1 MFSRRGF
8 HETSMNDLAT
18 EAGVTKPVV
27 YQHFPSKGALYLEL
41 VDDVGRRLIDAIE
54 EAASTAD
61 EPREQVVA
69 GLRAYFRFVSE
80 ERRAFALL
88 FGGSAP
94 REDELVHAVR
104 AAESSVTNAI
114 AGLLTD
120 RLPDE
125 ERERVAAAIA
135 GMAEGVARYW
145 ASSGRT
151 VEPDDLAEQ
160 TASLLWGGLGQF
172 SD

>member
-8 HETSMNDLAT
+8 HETSMNDLAN

-54 EAASTAD
+54 AAAATAT
-61 EPREQVVA
+61 EPRDQVLA
-69 GLRAYFRFVSE
+69 GLGAYFRFVSE

-88 FGGSAP
+88 FGGGAP
-94 REDELVHAVR
+94 RDDELVHAVR
-104 AAESSVTNAI
+104 GAEIAVTEAI

-120 RLPDE
+120 RLP
-125 ERERVAAAIA
+125 ERERTAAAIA
-135 GMAEGVARYW
+135 GLAEGVARHW
-145 ASSGRT
+145 AASGRT
-151 VEPDDLAEQ
+151 ATPDELAEQ
-160 TASLLWGGLGQF
+160 TAALLWGGLRQF
-172 SD
+172 SE